1 MDPEFVERGGRMTA
15 VAEQPQAG
23 TEAISSPQSVVV
35 GIIAG
40 DGAQIGVLLDAN
52 APVSVM
58 VDPLLK
64 VINVRLREL
73 GLPALEA
80 KQRGRWALCL
90 VDGTPLRA
98 AQSLTEQDI
107 FDGDRLWLRYVEDTE
122 HRSQVIEH
130 ISTAVSVNL
139 SKRFSAINP
148 TVAIQVGAAMVAA
161 GVLLGSSL
169 LGWFRYQHDSW
180 VPAPYAAVIAVMVIS
195 AALMILGRA
204 KTVQDRRAGDVLMW
218 SGLAPL
224 GVAAAAAPPGP
235 VGAPHAV
242 MGFAVVGV
250 AAMLALRFTGRQLGT
265 GTAIV
270 TITLAATLASL
281 ARMAF
286 GTGAVTLLT
295 TILLACVFGYH
306 GAPALARWLSG
317 IRLPVFPSATS
328 RWVFE
333 ARPDL
338 PTTVVVN
345 GGGRPTLEGPASI
358 QDVVLRAE
366 RARSFLTG
374 LLVGLGV
381 LTIVSLAGVS
391 DPRTGDRWLPLLLA
405 ACTAGFLMLRG
416 RSYVDRWQAIIL
428 AVTSVL
434 IVAAIVVRYSLVL
447 SSAAAVSAGVA
458 IVVLLPAAG
467 MIAAAVV
474 PNTIYSPLFRKLVE
488 WVEYLCL
495 MPIFPLALWLMNV
508 YAAIR
513 YR

>member
-1 MDPEFVERGGRMTA
+1 MTT
-15 VAEQPQAG
+15 VAEAPQPGTG
-23 TEAISSPQSVVV
+23 TEAVTSPQSVVV

-40 DGAQIGVLLDAN
+40 EGAQIGVLLDAN
-52 APVSVM
+52 APGSVM
-58 VDPLLK
+58 IDPLLK

-80 KQRGRWALCL
+80 KQRGKWALCL

-98 AQSLTEQDI
+98 TQSLTEQDI
-107 FDGDRLWLRYVEDTE
+107 YDGDRLWLRFVEDTE

-139 SKRFSAINP
+139 SKRFSSINP
-148 TVAIQVGAAMVAA
+148 VVAIQVGATMVAS
-161 GVLLGSSL
+161 GVLLGSAL
-169 LGWFRYQHDSW
+169 LGWFRWQHDSW
-180 VPAPYAAVIAVMVIS
+180 VPSPYALIIAVLTV
-195 AALMILGRA
+195 AVALLILSRA
-204 KTVQDRRAGDVLMW
+204 KSVQDRQAGDILLW

-224 GVAAAAAPPGP
+224 AVAAAAAPPGP

-242 MGFAVVGV
+242 MGFAVAGVG
-250 AAMLALRFTGRQLGT
+250 AMMAMRFTGRRLGS

-270 TITLAATLASL
+270 TICLAATIASL

-286 GTGAVTLLT
+286 GTGAGTLLT
-295 TILLACVFGYH
+295 CILLACVFGYQS
-306 GAPALARWLSG
+306 APALSRWLSG

-338 PTTVVVN
+338 PTTVTMN
-345 GGGRPTLEGPASI
+345 GGDRPTLEGPASI
-358 QDVVLRAE
+358 QEVVLRAE

-374 LLVGLGV
+374 LLMGMGV
-381 LTIVSLAGVS
+381 LTIVSLVGLS
-391 DPRTGDRWLPLLLA
+391 DPRAGDRWLPLLLA
-405 ACTAGFLMLRG
+405 AFTAGFLMLRG
-416 RSYVDRWQAIIL
+416 RSYVDRLQAIIL

-434 IVAAIVVRYSLVL
+434 IVAAITVRYVLVL
-447 SSAAAVSAGVA
+447 SSAASLSAGVA
-458 IVVLLPAAG
+458 LVVLLPAAG
-467 MIAAAVV
+467 LVAAATV

-495 MPIFPLALWLMNV
+495 MPIFPLALWLINV
-508 YAAIR
+508 YEEIR

>member
-1 MDPEFVERGGRMTA
+1 MTA
-15 VAEQPQAG
+15 VAEAPQPG
-23 TEAISSPQSVVV
+23 TEALSTPQSAVI

-40 DGAQIGVLLDAN
+40 EGVQIGVLLDAN
-52 APVSVM
+52 APISVM

-64 VINVRLREL
+64 VVNVRLREL
-73 GLPALEA
+73 GIAALEA

-98 AQSLTEQDI
+98 TQSLTEQDV
-107 FDGDRLWLRYVEDTE
+107 FDGDRLWLRFVEDTE

-139 SKRFSAINP
+139 SKRFSSINP
-148 TVAIQVGAAMVAA
+148 TVAIQVGAGMVGS
-161 GVLLGSSL
+161 GVVLASLL
-169 LGWFRYQHDSW
+169 LGWFRWHHDSW
-180 VPAPYAAVIAVMVIS
+180 VPAPYAAVISVLVFTV
-195 AALMILGRA
+195 ALLILGRSH
-204 KTVQDRRAGDVLMW
+204 TVQNRRAGDILLW

-224 GVAAAAAPPGP
+224 AVSAASAAPGP
-235 VGAPHAV
+235 VGSPHALL
-242 MGFAVVGV
+242 GFAVITV
-250 AAMLALRFTGRQLGT
+250 AALLILRFTGRRLGT

-270 TITLAATLASL
+270 TVSLVATIASL
-281 ARMAF
+281 CRMAF
-286 GTGAVTLLT
+286 DTAAVTLLT
-295 TILLACVFGYH
+295 TILLVCVFGYH
-306 GAPALARWLSG
+306 SAPAMSRWLSG

-338 PTTVVVN
+338 PTTVAHGVD
-345 GGGRPTLEGPASI
+345 GGRPTLDGPASI

-381 LTIVSLAGVS
+381 LTLVSLTGVS
-391 DPRTGDRWLPLLLA
+391 DPHAHDRWLPLLLVA
-405 ACTAGFLMLRG
+405 STAGFLMLRG
-416 RSYVDRWQAIIL
+416 RSYVDRWQAITL

-434 IVAAIVVRYSLVL
+434 IVGAVVVRYSLVL
-447 SSAAAVSAGVA
+447 SSTAAVSVTAGVA
-458 IVVLLPAAG
+458 VLLPAAG
-467 MIAAAVV
+467 LIAAATI

-488 WVEYLCL
+488 QVEYLCL
-495 MPIFPLALWLMNV
+495 LPIFPLALWLMNV

>member
-1 MDPEFVERGGRMTA
+1 MTV
-15 VAEQPQAG
+15 VAEAPQPG
-23 TEAISSPQSVVV
+23 LEGVSSPQAVVV

-40 DGAQIGVLLDAN
+40 EGVQIGVLLDAN

-64 VINVRLREL
+64 VVNVRLREL

-98 AQSLTEQDI
+98 AQSLAEQDI
-107 FDGDRLWLRYVEDTE
+107 FDGDRVWLRFVEDTE

-139 SKRFSAINP
+139 SKRFSSINP
-148 TVAIQVGAAMVAA
+148 TVAIEVGAAMVAV
-161 GVLLGSSL
+161 GVLLGSGL
-169 LGWFRYQHDSW
+169 LGWFRYRHESW
-180 VPAPYAAVIAVMVIS
+180 LPAPYALVIA
-195 AALMILGRA
+195 ALVCTVALLILNRA
-204 KTVQDRRAGDVLMW
+204 QTPQTRRAGDMLLW
-218 SGLAPL
+218 SSIGPLA
-224 GVAAAAAPPGP
+224 VAAASAPPGP
-235 VGAPHAV
+235 VGSPHAV
-242 MGFAVVGV
+242 MGFAVTTV
-250 AAMLALRFTGRQLGT
+250 AAMMIVRFTGRRLGT

-270 TITLAATLASL
+270 TVSLIATIASVF
-281 ARMAF
+281 RMAF
-286 GTGAVTLLT
+286 DTGAVTLLT
-295 TILLACVFGYH
+295 SILLVCVFGYH
-306 GAPALARWLSG
+306 SAPAMSRWLSG

-338 PTTVVVN
+338 PTTVTH
-345 GGGRPTLEGPASI
+345 GEDGRPTLAGPESI

-366 RARSFLTG
+366 RARSFLSG
-374 LLVGLGV
+374 LLVGFGV
-381 LTIVSLAGVS
+381 LTIFSLAGVS
-391 DPRTGDRWLPLLLA
+391 DPHTANRWLPLLLVA
-405 ACTAGFLMLRG
+405 STAGFLMLRG

-434 IVAAIVVRYSLVL
+434 IVGAVLVRYSLVL
-447 SSAAAVSAGVA
+447 SSTASISVTAGLAVF
-458 IVVLLPAAG
+458 LPAAG
-467 MIAAAVV
+467 LTAAATV

>member
-1 MDPEFVERGGRMTA
+1 MTA
-15 VAEQPQAG
+15 VAEAPQPG
-23 TEAISSPQSVVV
+23 TEAVSSPQSAVI

-40 DGAQIGVLLDAN
+40 EGVQIGVLLDAN

-64 VINVRLREL
+64 VVNVRLREL
-73 GLPALEA
+73 GLAALEA

-98 AQSLTEQDI
+98 TQSLTEQDVY
-107 FDGDRLWLRYVEDTE
+107 DGDRLWLRFLEDTE

-139 SKRFSAINP
+139 SKRFSSINP
-148 TVAIQVGAAMVAA
+148 SVAIQVGAAMVAS
-161 GVLLGSSL
+161 GVLLASLL
-169 LGWFRYQHDSW
+169 LGWFRFRHDSW
-180 VPAPYAAVIAVMVIS
+180 VPAPYAAVIAVLVFTVAM
-195 AALMILGRA
+195 LILGRSH
-204 KTVQDRRAGDVLMW
+204 TVQNRRAGDMMLW
-218 SGLAPL
+218 SGIAPL
-224 GVAAAAAPPGP
+224 AVAAASAPPGP
-235 VGAPHAV
+235 VGSPHAV
-242 MGFAVVGV
+242 MGFAVAGV
-250 AAMLALRFTGRQLGT
+250 AAMLIMRFTGRRLGA

-270 TITLAATLASL
+270 TITLTATLASL

-286 GTGAVTLLT
+286 DTGAVTLLT
-295 TILLACVFGYH
+295 TILLVCVFGYH
-306 GAPALARWLSG
+306 AAPALSRWLSG

-338 PTTVVVN
+338 PTTVSH
-345 GGGRPTLEGPASI
+345 GADGRPTLEGPASI

-391 DPRTGDRWLPLLLA
+391 DPRTHDRWLPLLLVA
-405 ACTAGFLMLRG
+405 STAGFLMLRG

-434 IVAAIVVRYSLVL
+434 
-447 SSAAAVSAGVA
+447 
-458 IVVLLPAAG
+458 
-467 MIAAAVV
+467 
-474 PNTIYSPLFRKLVE
+474 
-488 WVEYLCL
+488 
-495 MPIFPLALWLMNV
+495 
-508 YAAIR
+508 
-513 YR
+513 